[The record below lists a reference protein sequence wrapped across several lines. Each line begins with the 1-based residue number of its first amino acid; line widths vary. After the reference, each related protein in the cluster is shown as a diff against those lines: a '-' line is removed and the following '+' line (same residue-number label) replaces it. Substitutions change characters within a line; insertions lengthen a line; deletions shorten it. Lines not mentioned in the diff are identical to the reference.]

1 MAPET
6 NEKCKAC
13 GGFNFSM
20 IDGFKYCDRCGT
32 LLENFEEL
40 EAEEGGIQQTRGAG
54 KIKIKKKGG
63 DDGEKKTTNL
73 VSTNESNVQIM
84 RKALEKRSDFF
95 SRQALKN
102 DELAFPHES
111 TPDYLYR
118 LGLRLAAFTQVLAK
132 VGHVLVKELNFE
144 PRVLPTILATFQRY
158 LAHCHVAFCHSEQCG
173 SDEQLRFV
181 AMMENLEFEQQE
193 REEKRRKKLARRG
206 KGVKALSK
214 SAAAW
219 TLLTQGN
226 ITENLDL
233 DSEEDEEE
241 EENPNLNKSMENLEF
256 EDTQNDET
264 VAVNDTTVGFVRKIT
279 TALSTEALRRA
290 RQMILNLEIL
300 VAIIHSALMSCG
312 YRNVLA
318 SDVVRWIRED
328 RFRISLRS
336 IRLMRHSAK
345 EQETK
350 EAMTK
355 VDYAE
360 PYLRFPLYEITR
372 TSTLFHQS
380 LNLNEKLVSLNF
392 ETLAARLCD
401 NLNLPVE
408 FLSRVLLLESMIPCD
423 VNPSLRKQ
431 ADVSMGHNC
440 EQLAAIQPKL
450 YNSGFLSC
458 FGRKERTWREAD
470 NCDEVLLSPDT
481 KLMAYI
487 LLVFRLTFDIDNATC
502 SPDSKDA
509 LKFDIDTW
517 IHQLEMRLKCWQEH
531 DMSMVLRSSCPV
543 PDIQISTPFGPNYS
557 YYDKKGNPWVHRLR
571 RQVGFAKC
579 IPSEMSFNST
589 SSLPTV
595 FDIRQNRFKT
605 ERRQLEAVMSPLK
618 FQRVILRKE
627 MERDP
632 EKYRNIVD
640 PDSEKTFFKDFTTQ
654 KIAETSNSFDEYF
667 PCASRYTIYKRP
679 DWIQNCTARSKQLS
693 PKIGPY
699 RFYISNQACDDLLG
713 VATSSFSPRFK
724 FLLDSLALIIGE
736 DPKALYTAFVMLEMH
751 LTSSDTLETIRESL
765 LRSKPITVK
774 CQKFRKTM
782 WHVECLRRVVT
793 EHPVGKIEDLK
804 YFIVASTRESQEE
817 LAESSEAYLMH
828 FRNHEI
834 REDLTS
840 LEAEKVQNRVLKLA
854 YDFETFFGILA
865 VKMW

>member
-1 MAPET
+1 MAPDT

-13 GGFNFSM
+13 GGINFSV

-63 DDGEKKTTNL
+63 DDGEKKATDWI
-73 VSTNESNVQIM
+73 STNESNVQIM

-95 SRQALKN
+95 SQQALKN
-102 DELAFPHES
+102 EELAFPHES

-158 LAHCHVAFCHSEQCG
+158 LTHCHVAFCHSEQCG
-173 SDEQLRFV
+173 NDEQLRFV

-241 EENPNLNKSMENLEF
+241 EENPTLNKSMENLEV

-264 VAVNDTTVGFVRKIT
+264 VAVNDTTAGFVRKIT
-279 TALSTEALRRA
+279 TALSTEALRRG

-328 RFRISLRS
+328 RFGISLRS

-345 EQETK
+345 EQDTR

-360 PYLRFPLYEITR
+360 PYLRFPLYEIAR

-401 NLNLPVE
+401 NLNLPVD
-408 FLSRVLLLESMIPCD
+408 FLSRVLLLESIIPCD

-431 ADVSMGHNC
+431 ADVGMGYNC
-440 EQLAAIQPKL
+440 EKLAAIQPKL
-450 YNSGFLSC
+450 YHTGFLSC

-470 NCDEVLLSPDT
+470 NCDEVLLAPDT

-502 SPDSKDA
+502 SSDSDDS
-509 LKFDIDTW
+509 FNIDTW

-543 PDIQISTPFGPNYS
+543 PDIQIRSPFGPNYQ

-632 EKYRNIVD
+632 EKYKNIVD
-640 PDSEKTFFKDFTTQ
+640 SESEKTFFRDFTTQ
-654 KIAETSNSFDEYF
+654 KISETSNSFDEYF
-667 PCASRYTIYKRP
+667 PQASRYTIYKRP
-679 DWIQNCTARSKQLS
+679 DWIQNCSARSEQLS

-724 FLLDSLALIIGE
+724 FLLESLALIIGE

-765 LRSKPITVK
+765 LRSIPITVK
-774 CQKFRKTM
+774 CQKFRKTT

-793 EHPVGKIEDLK
+793 EHPVDKIENLR
-804 YFIVASTRESQEE
+804 YFMVASTRETQEE

-840 LEAEKVQNRVLKLA
+840 LEAEKMQKRVLKLA